1 MIRID
6 GREIFYNDK
15 LSGLQK
21 LLPTPSKFAL
31 KMGGKPTKEE
41 LEEYNMC
48 KTEEELSSFVIRD
61 CKRKN
66 AKLIK
71 REVVK

>member
-6 GREIFYNDK
+6 GKEIFYNDK
-15 LSGLQK
+15 LSGVHMLY
-21 LLPTPSKFAL
+21 PTPSKKAL
-31 KMGGKPTKEE
+31 KMGGEPTPEE

-48 KTEEELSSFVIRD
+48 KTEEELESFVIRD
-61 CKRKN
+61 CKRKG

-71 REVVK
+71 RRVIK